1 MVRGPAETIGHL
13 GGGLRPPLIRG
24 TQIVIIYYIILL
36 SHLKKNYK
44 QPSPNPIRPRRPVS
58 HRGKKKGLQMA
69 ITKSHQAMKA
79 RFSQG
84 GKKRITN
91 GHHQIPSGHEGLFLI
106 EARFSPR
113 KKLK

>member
-1 MVRGPAETIGHL
+1 MVTGSVEAIGHL
-13 GGGLRPPLIRG
+13 GGGLRPPFIRG

-36 SHLKKNYK
+36 SHLKK
-44 QPSPNPIRPRRPVS
+44 
-58 HRGKKKGLQMA
+58 KKKLQTA

-84 GKKRITN
+84 EKKRITN
-91 GHHQIPSGHEGLFLI
+91 GHHQIPSSHEGLFLT
-106 EARFSPR
+106 EAHFSLR

>member
-36 SHLKKNYK
+36 SHLKK
-44 QPSPNPIRPRRPVS
+44 
-58 HRGKKKGLQMA
+58 KKKKLQTA

-84 GKKRITN
+84 EKKKDYKW
-91 GHHQIPSGHEGLFLI
+91 PSPNPI
-106 EARFSPR
+106 KP
-113 KKLK
+113 